1 MDSKTT
7 TTALFVIAAI
17 AMLGAALWV
26 GVANQLGSG
35 DTSQQTASPSPQP
48 ETVEDVAAAD
58 VAADDAGALAVA
70 EDDAADNAGALAVAE
85 DDAADNASPSP
96 TAQPL
101 VDPEPT
107 APAPAVAAPAPSPSP
122 DINGLHVLCPL
133 RDGGSAHLLLTADT
147 YYRAATPEEIAL
159 LTERFGPPVTTIDPN
174 VLPPLSP
181 ISVTDALAGR
191 AQ

>member
-58 VAADDAGALAVA
+58 VAADD
-70 EDDAADNAGALAVAE
+70 AGALAVAE